1 MMTRSNVRYFVLAG
15 ALLAAPLGCTI
26 SESDVSGTVAS
37 VDHDDR
43 VITADD
49 MALLAADDRLTLDL
63 RGGAYRIAPSAGP
76 VDLALIDVIG
86 SSGDVLSLDEAIAQS
101 VEAGKLS
108 RYDLPRGIV
117 VRAAGNEVVALA
129 LVNGLELV
137 SKSSGLSSTW
147 WRSPTVYCPGG
158 STLVGMGSSQTW
170 NEHILFRGLIPA
182 QGLAANPYGTQA
194 AAQEDLA
201 GTTINWQITAF
212 ATCSRQL
219 SGLTVAKADSASS
232 SSASRT
238 WTVSCPSGK
247 KVVGAGGTIMYGDGR
262 VKIDEIR
269 PNETLDQ
276 VTVTASEDQDGT
288 SSNWLL
294 RAYAVCADAPTGL
307 VRVRATAANGW
318 DRRPVVAT
326 CPAEKRLL
334 SVAGGVDAS
343 VRTAM
348 RTYEMVPS
356 HDLKTAMVRVGTK
369 GSSAGVT
376 GEVRAYAI
384 CADG

>member
-1 MMTRSNVRYFVLAG
+1 MNVRHFALAG

-26 SESDVSGTVAS
+26 PEFDGSNSVAS
-37 VDHDDR
+37 VEHDDR
-43 VITADD
+43 LITADD
-49 MALLAADDRLTLDL
+49 MALLAVDERLTLDL
-63 RGGAYRIAPSAGP
+63 RGGAYRIDPSAGP
-76 VDLALIDVIG
+76 VDLALIDVIDP
-86 SSGDVLSLDEAIAQS
+86 SGDVLSLDEAIARS
-101 VEAGKLS
+101 MAAGKLS
-108 RYDLPRGIV
+108 RDDLLRGIV
-117 VRAAGNEVVALA
+117 VKAAGNEVVALA
-129 LVNGLELV
+129 LINGLELV
-137 SKSSGLSSTW
+137 SASSGLSSTW
-147 WRSPTVYCPGG
+147 WRSPTVYCPGS

-170 NEHILFRGLIPA
+170 NGHILFRGLIPV
-182 QGLAANPYGTQA
+182 QGLAANPYGTEA

-201 GTTINWQITAF
+201 GTTINWQITAY

-219 SGLTVAKADSASS
+219 SGLTVAKADSSSS

-247 KVVGAGGTIMYGDGR
+247 KVVGSGGTITNGNGR

-288 SSNWLL
+288 TSNWSL

-318 DRRPVVAT
+318 DRRPVVAA

-334 SVAGGVDAS
+334 SVAGGVDAG

-356 HDLKTAMVRVGTK
+356 WDLKTATVRVGTQ
-369 GSSAGVT
+369 GSTSGVT